1 MLNRIGLNFDFI
13 LKYLPWYIDA
23 ATGKVDI
30 ILANFTA
37 TEERAEQVD
46 FALPYMKVK
55 LGVVS
60 PDNALTT
67 DNTEVLAWAIR

>member
-1 MLNRIGLNFDFI
+1 
-13 LKYLPWYIDA
+13 
-23 ATGKVDI
+23 V
-30 ILANFTA
+30 

-60 PDNALTT
+60 PDNALIT
-67 DNTEVLAWAIR
+67 DVEQLNGKQLIVVRAPPPRLF